1 MPIRWYPELFPRTDG
16 SSCRHA
22 SAASEVGEPL
32 WSTWILG
39 RLPAEAPY
47 LAPEFAPATPVRLH
61 PSGSAMPKWKRLS
74 VTFLNPAG
82 SLAPP
87 GFAPSSPP
95 PLPAS
100 FEGVFASSEELGVAL
115 ADGVLLPLSSSAP
128 SSFALPSCALSSSAL

>member
-47 LAPEFAPATPVRLH
+47 LAPEFAP
-61 PSGSAMPKWKRLS
+61 
-74 VTFLNPAG
+74 
-82 SLAPP
+82 
-87 GFAPSSPP
+87 SSPP

-128 SSFALPSCALSSSAL
+128 SSFALPSCA